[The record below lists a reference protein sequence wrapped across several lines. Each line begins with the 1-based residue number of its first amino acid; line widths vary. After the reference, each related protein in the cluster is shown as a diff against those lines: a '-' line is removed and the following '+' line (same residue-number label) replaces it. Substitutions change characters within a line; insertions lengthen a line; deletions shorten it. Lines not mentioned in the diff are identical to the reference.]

1 MITYHGLGY
10 YGLFAALGA
19 LILLTL
25 LPTGSRAHRLLTRA
39 FLAALVI
46 TAAIVGLSY

>member
-10 YGLFAALGA
+10 YGLLAALAA
-19 LILLTL
+19 LTFLRL

-39 FLAALVI
+39 LLTALI
-46 TAAIVGLSY
+46 LTAAIVGLSY

>member
-10 YGLFAALGA
+10 YGLFAALGTLV
-19 LILLTL
+19 LITL

>member
-1 MITYHGLGY
+1 MITYHSLGY

-19 LILLTL
+19 VVLMTL
-25 LPTGSRAHRLLTRA
+25 LPNGSRAHRLVTRA
-39 FLAALVI
+39 ALAALLV

>member
-10 YGLFAALGA
+10 YGLLVALGA
-19 LILLTL
+19 LVLMTL

-39 FLAALVI
+39 LLAALIV

>member
-10 YGLFAALGA
+10 YGLLAALA
-19 LILLTL
+19 LLRL

-39 FLAALVI
+39 LLAALIV

>member
-10 YGLFAALGA
+10 YGLFAALGTLA
-19 LILLTL
+19 LLRL
-25 LPTGSRAHRLLTRA
+25 LPTGSRAHRLLTQA
-39 FLAALVI
+39 LLAALIV

>member
-10 YGLFAALGA
+10 YGLLAALGA
-19 LILLTL
+19 LALMWL
-25 LPTGSRAHRLLTRA
+25 LPTGSRVHRLLSRA
-39 FLAALVI
+39 LLAALLL